1 MIVHFYI
8 YVRVKAQSIIHFV
21 IPVKKNVICNH
32 KLNFNKLNLKMLF
45 DQYEHDFHIYV
56 NDIEKSLVSII
67 LSKFSK
73 IASKKFLLCKLSNET
88 K

>member
-1 MIVHFYI
+1 
-8 YVRVKAQSIIHFV
+8 
-21 IPVKKNVICNH
+21 
-32 KLNFNKLNLKMLF
+32 MLF

-73 IASKKFLLCKLSNET
+73 IVSKKFLLCWLSNET